1 MIYSA
6 ALTSATSETL
16 ATHLARAD
24 RQEDL
29 CFALWRPSQGRERL
43 SALVDTPILPRAG
56 ERNVHGN
63 VSFEP
68 QYFERALG
76 LALEHEAGL
85 AFLHAHPGGRG
96 WQEMSA
102 DDLAAERGRA
112 PKAQAATGLPLLG
125 LTLAT
130 GDGGWSARLWE
141 KTAPRTYARRDC
153 ECVRIV
159 GGQLVV
165 TYDDRQ
171 RPRPRFRV
179 ELERTV
185 SAWGEAAQAHL
196 ARLRVGVVGAGSVGA
211 LVAEALARMG
221 VERILL
227 IDFDTIKDV
236 NRDRLLHS
244 SARDVRLGRAKV
256 DSLAR
261 GLGRGATAATPR
273 IEPCELSVA
282 EPAGF
287 SAALDC
293 DVLFSCVDRPWPRY
307 VLNVIAYAHLI
318 PIVDG
323 GVAVERTRRATLRG
337 ADWKA
342 HVAAPGRRCL
352 ECLGQYDPGLVQTE
366 RDGFFDDPDYIE
378 RLPDDH
384 PIKRNE
390 NVFAFALSCAGLEIG
405 QFLSMVIA
413 PNGVADYGAQNYH
426 FVTGTVHNEEAGCE
440 PNCPFP
446 ALAGRGDRAGI
457 DPTGY
462 HRAAVEAR
470 AARAAL
476 RHQPQVRMWRAF
488 DRIVERTDRLGRS

>member
-6 ALTSATSETL
+6 ALTTETNEAL
-16 ATHLARAD
+16 VAHLARAD

-29 CFALWRPSQGRERL
+29 CFALWRPSQGSDRL
-43 SALVDTPILPRAG
+43 SALLDAPILPRPG

-63 VSFEP
+63 ASFEP

-76 LALEHEAGL
+76 LALEHNAGL
-85 AFLHAHPGGRG
+85 ALLHAHPGGRG
-96 WQEMSA
+96 WQEMSV
-102 DDLAAERGRA
+102 DDLAAECGHA
-112 PKAQAATGLPLLG
+112 AQAQAASGLPLLG

-141 KTAPRTYARRDC
+141 KTAPRTYTRRDC
-153 ECVRIV
+153 ECVRV
-159 GGQLVV
+159 VAGQLVV

-171 RPRPRFRV
+171 RPRPRFRP
-179 ELERTV
+179 ELERTL

-196 ARLRVGVVGAGSVGA
+196 ARLRIGVVGAGSVGA

-221 VERILL
+221 VERIRL
-227 IDFDTIKDV
+227 IDFDTVEAV

-256 DSLAR
+256 ESLAR
-261 GLGRGATAATPR
+261 GLRRSATAAMPR
-273 IEPCELSVA
+273 IEPLELSVV

-287 SAALDC
+287 GAALDC

-318 PIVDG
+318 PVVDG
-323 GVAVERTRRATLRG
+323 GIAIERTSRATLRS

-342 HVAAPGRRCL
+342 HVAAPRRRCL

-366 RDGFFDDPDYIE
+366 RDGFFDDPDYIK

-413 PNGVADYGAQNYH
+413 PSGIADYGAQNYH
-426 FVTGTVHNEEAGCE
+426 LVTGTIDHEEADCE
-440 PNCPFP
+440 PTCPFTTLV
-446 ALAGRGDRAGI
+446 ACGDRASF
-457 DPTGY
+457 DPTG
-462 HRAAVEAR
+462 HHQAAAESRATRAAYQR
-470 AARAAL
+470 QPRIRLL
-476 RHQPQVRMWRAF
+476 RVLE
-488 DRIVERTDRLGRS
+488 RIIERIS